1 LARDRIILM
10 LARDRI
16 ILMLAR
22 DRIILMLARDSRTR
36 TSGSALRVGP
46 GGIDVIG
53 EIHTTE
59 PVLRTVRIGDVIYAV
74 GDNGVTA
81 YRLSDLSEIGS
92 TAAAPAVV

>member
-1 LARDRIILM
+1 MLARDRIILMLARDRIILM

-46 GGIDVIG
+46 GGISLAQDP
-53 EIHTTE
+53 E
-59 PVLRTVRIGDVIYAV
+59 PEYRAFRCFKLLL
-74 GDNGVTA
+74 
-81 YRLSDLSEIGS
+81 RLSWSR
-92 TAAAPAVV
+92 